1 MKLRTTLAAAPAAAL
16 LALATCAEPPI
27 PTAAGPADL
36 GVDAP
41 VLPSAGSGMR
51 AIAEEWPLCRIAT
64 TETDQSGNPGPWVLG
79 GRRGVAK
86 GPPPRP
92 DPFNGTSTVL
102 EGMHDNQ
109 PQMIFWTADYCP
121 TREDYG
127 VELEIRLDSIWMSPW
142 HSNWYHVW
150 PMTLPPYL
158 LWLSEERG
166 SPVQWPAWF
175 MTFNPALFMNLRVEG
190 KVGG

>member
-1 MKLRTTLAAAPAAAL
+1 MKLRTTLAAPPAAAL

-64 TETDQSGNPGPWVLG
+64 TETDQGGNPGPWVLE

-102 EGMHDNQ
+102 EGRRDNQ

-121 TREDYG
+121 TREEYG
-127 VELEIRLDSIWMSPW
+127 VELEIKIGLNLDVPMAFELVPRLAHDA
-142 HSNWYHVW
+142 
-150 PMTLPPYL
+150 PP
-158 LWLSEERG
+158 LS
-166 SPVQWPAWF
+166 VV
-175 MTFNPALFMNLRVEG
+175 ALGGARVTG
-190 KVGG
+190 AVAGLVYDI